1 MNDDLRAARPDPAPA
16 AGPGPPRAAS
26 DSGPGGTARLAR
38 HVVESELENVLQ
50 SLFSVRQDLSELVGN
65 SADRRRVESA
75 MATMQGLIA
84 AIRVLLAV
92 LRAFGAS
99 GAEETGLFD
108 RTASGFAVLRPDGEV
123 LYMNA
128 EVTRVVG
135 RDHHVVATTPFA
147 ERSWADRDQMR
158 RHLDAAYEH
167 GHADDVFD
175 VERGDGR
182 TIVMRLHTERLDAD
196 GDAVLLMTHVED

>member
-1 MNDDLRAARPDPAPA
+1 MNDDLRAARPDTAPA

-92 LRAFGAS
+92 LRAFGAA
-99 GAEETGLFD
+99 GA
-108 RTASGFAVLRPDGEV
+108 
-123 LYMNA
+123 
-128 EVTRVVG
+128 
-135 RDHHVVATTPFA
+135 
-147 ERSWADRDQMR
+147 
-158 RHLDAAYEH
+158 DAALSKRLLRVDGLLAKLEALALPLEQAL
-167 GHADDVFD
+167 GATS
-175 VERGDGR
+175 RGD
-182 TIVMRLHTERLDAD
+182 IKPKLSDRLRH
-196 GDAVLLMTHVED
+196 